1 MFHELAQD
9 CLPQQPR
16 LSLAQP
22 LLNLGQGCHTR
33 VIPCA
38 EQAHDCTG
46 EAQMLFHP
54 AVLERRDLYAQ
65 PSGAPETPLY
75 PDDLLPALQSTL
87 AALADVET
95 RYEIARD
102 GLEDWSGPD
111 EVKQRLIAELEAGW
125 QRERDPVVL
134 RLAELQSH
142 LGTAGGHR

>member
-1 MFHELAQD
+1 
-9 CLPQQPR
+9 
-16 LSLAQP
+16 
-22 LLNLGQGCHTR
+22 
-33 VIPCA
+33 
-38 EQAHDCTG
+38 
-46 EAQMLFHP
+46 MLFHP
-54 AVLERRDLYAQ
+54 AVLERKDLHAQ

-134 RLAELQSH
+134 RLAELQRH
-142 LGTAGGHR
+142 MRAAGGHR